1 MIAPSR
7 AGDPVAYE
15 DVPVLVP
22 ESYDPASPAPLLV
35 VLHGYSSDGPNEAA
49 VLQLGEEAEARGY
62 LVAFPTGSLDPSG
75 NAYWNATD
83 TCCDFWN
90 ESPDHVGYL
99 MGLIDFLEASY
110 AVDADRIHLLGHSN
124 GAFMCFR
131 MACDAPER
139 FASVMPVAGVTWE
152 DPDACPAEQPLNIAF
167 VMGTLDSAYPPSPGY
182 PGVIGT
188 LEQWT
193 GFLGCDD
200 DGTVMPKPIDLVTDV
215 DGAETIITRYDCA
228 SGGSLEFWE
237 IVGGRHALLLTDAG
251 RSAIFDY
258 FDAHPRAAC
267 SADLDGDGRVGASD
281 LVLLITSWGGGGA
294 ADLDGDGSVTV
305 ADLVLLIGAW
315 GPCA

>member
-167 VMGTLDSAYPPSPGY
+167 V
-182 PGVIGT
+182 
-188 LEQWT
+188 
-193 GFLGCDD
+193 
-200 DGTVMPKPIDLVTDV
+200 
-215 DGAETIITRYDCA
+215 
-228 SGGSLEFWE
+228 LEFWE

-251 RSAIFDY
+251 RTAIFDY

-267 SADLDGDGRVGASD
+267 SADLDGDGSVGASD
-281 LVLLITSWGGGGA
+281 LVLLITSWGGGGGA